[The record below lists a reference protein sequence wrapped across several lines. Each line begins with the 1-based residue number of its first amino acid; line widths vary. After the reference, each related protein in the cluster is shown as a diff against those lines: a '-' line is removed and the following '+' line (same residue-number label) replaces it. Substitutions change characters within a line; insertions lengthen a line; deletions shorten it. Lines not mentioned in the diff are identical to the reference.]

1 MNGATNITPS
11 ATPIPALKK
20 KRIPVQWER
29 FAARI
34 ACGDTLVDAMR
45 FAYPARRKS
54 QPATIAVDASRLSK
68 KPEVAELIEKCRR
81 EEMRGV
87 LLSRDERLA
96 ILGQIAKSKVTKP
109 TDKIG
114 AIREYT
120 KIVGDASPERSE
132 IELKNPIVGAASF
145 VEMSVQQRAEALL
158 KQMEADSPP

>member
-1 MNGATNITPS
+1 MS
-11 ATPIPALKK
+11 DATPPAPHFGKPRKARL
-20 KRIPVQWER
+20 KRIPESWDI
-29 FAARI
+29 FAGHVA
-34 ACGDTLVDAMR
+34 AGDQLTDAYRKAYRNNKSNPNTLKKDASKL
-45 FAYPARRKS
+45 ARR
-54 QPATIAVDASRLSK
+54 
-68 KPEVAELIEKCRR
+68 PEVAILIDKYKR
-81 EEMRGV
+81 EEIQGC
-87 LLSRDERLA
+87 LLSRDERLQ

-145 VEMSVQQRAEALL
+145 VEMSVQQRAEALI